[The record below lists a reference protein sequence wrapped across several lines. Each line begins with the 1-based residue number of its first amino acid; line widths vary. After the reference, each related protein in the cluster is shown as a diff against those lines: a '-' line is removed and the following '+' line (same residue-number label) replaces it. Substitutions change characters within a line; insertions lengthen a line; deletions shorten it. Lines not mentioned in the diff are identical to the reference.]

1 MGQDESGTFASLTA
15 EQVAFYHENGYLVV
29 RNFATPH
36 TVSALLRRSEELL
49 HSFKPE
55 SNPSVFSTTRQTET
69 SDEYFLKSANNVS
82 FFLEEGALNNEGKLT
97 RPIHLAVNKFGHGT
111 RVLLK
116 ALS

>member
-36 TVSALLRRSEELL
+36 TVSTLLRRSEELL

-82 FFLEEGALNNEGKLT
+82 FFLEEGALDNEGKLT